1 MDMSRGRAYSLL
13 EIKSVNEDTHT
24 IRGMATTP
32 STDRMGDIIEPL
44 GVKFSNPMPLLW
56 QHKSDKPVGLA
67 TFDKPIK
74 GGIGF
79 EAQLASVSEP
89 GTLKDRIDEAW
100 QSLKAGLVRGV
111 SVGFRPIEYSFIDG
125 GGVRYVESEVLEL
138 SLVTIPAN
146 VDATITSIKSID
158 ADLRAAN
165 GTAQSADSQPGA
177 SGKAKPVQR
186 AKTMSKRT
194 IGEQI
199 AAFEAT
205 RQAKSARLSE
215 IQDGASEENR
225 TKDEGEREE
234 FETLQRELESI
245 DRELVDLR
253 KMEKMNIAAAKA
265 VVDVKDPDSASQAR
279 GGSVAAT
286 VKAPK
291 LPPGIPFTRFA
302 MSLMIAKGNLMLAE
316 RIAMSNDRWRNETPE
331 VETVLRAAVAAGTTT
346 DPTWAGPLVVYQNLQ
361 SEFIEYLRP
370 LTIIGRIPGLRRVPF
385 KVKIPRQTGAASVSW
400 VGEGKV
406 KPITSMAFDSI
417 TLDIAKIAGI
427 IVLTDELVRLSNP
440 AAEMLVRDELA
451 AAIIQY
457 MDSQFVDPT
466 KAANDVSPASI
477 TYGVT
482 PVPASGTT
490 AAALR
495 ADVRNLMAT
504 FLDSN
509 LQMSS
514 AVWIMTQQTALGIH
528 LMLNALGQPEYPGIT
543 MQGGTFIGMPV
554 VTSEGVPQSGGS
566 PADGFPI
573 ILVNASDV
581 LLADDGQV
589 VIDAS
594 SEASLQMDTSPDS
607 PPTSSTT
614 MISMWQQNMMA
625 IKAERYINW
634 AKRRPECVGYIS
646 GAKYAE

>member
-1 MDMSRGRAYSLL
+1 MDVSTRAYSLL
-13 EIKSVNEDTHT
+13 EIKSVNEESRT

-32 STDRMGDIIEPL
+32 STDRQGDIIEPL
-44 GVKFSNPMPLLW
+44 GVKFANPLPLLW

-67 TFDKPIK
+67 TFDKPSK
-74 GGIGF
+74 AGIGF
-79 EAQLASVSEP
+79 SASLAAISEP

-111 SVGFRPIEYSFIDG
+111 SVGFKPIEYSFIDG
-125 GGVRYVESEVLEL
+125 GGVRFVESEVLEL

-165 GTAQSADSQPGA
+165 GKPQAADPQPGA
-177 SGKAKPVQR
+177 SGKSKPVQR
-186 AKTMSKRT
+186 GKNMSKRT
-194 IGEQI
+194 INEQI
-199 AAFEAT
+199 TAFEGT

-215 IQDGASEENR
+215 IQDGAMEENR

-234 FETLQRELESI
+234 FETLQRDIEGI
-245 DRELVDLR
+245 DLELVDLR
-253 KMEKMNIAAAKA
+253 KMEKMNVAAARA
-265 VVDVKDPDSASQAR
+265 VENVKDPDSASQAR
-279 GGSVAAT
+279 TGVVAAT
-286 VKAPK
+286 AKVK

-302 MSLMIAKGNLMLAE
+302 ISLMVAKGNLMQAE
-316 RIAMSNDRWRNETPE
+316 RIASGNERWRNETPE
-331 VETVLRAAVAAGTTT
+331 VELTLRAAAAAGTTT
-346 DPTWAGPLVVYQNLQ
+346 DPAWAGPLVVYQNLQ
-361 SEFIEYLRP
+361 SEFVEYLRP
-370 LTIIGRIPGLRRVPF
+370 MTIIGRIPGLRRVPF
-385 KVKIPRQTGAASVSW
+385 KVKIPRQTGAASVGW

-406 KPITSMAFDSI
+406 KPISALAFDSI
-417 TLDIAKIAGI
+417 TMDISKIAGI
-427 IVLTDELVRLSNP
+427 IVLTDELVRLSSP
-440 AAEMLVRDELA
+440 AAEGLVRDELA
-451 AAIIQY
+451 KAIVQY

-466 KAANDVSPASI
+466 KAATDVSPASI

-482 PVPASGTT
+482 AIPASGTT
-490 AAALR
+490 GSAMR
-495 ADVRNLMAT
+495 ADIRNLMAT

-509 LQMSS
+509 LQLSS

-528 LMLNALGQPEYPGIT
+528 LMTNALGQPEFPDIT
-543 MQGGTFIGMPV
+543 MGGGTLLGLPV
-554 VTSEGVPQSGGS
+554 ITSEGVPQSGGS
-566 PADGFPI
+566 PSDGFPI
-573 ILVNASDV
+573 ILVNASDI

-594 SEASLQMDTSPDS
+594 REASLQMDTTPDS
-607 PPTSSTT
+607 PATSSTI

-634 AKRRPECVGYIS
+634 AKRRAECVGYIS

>member
-1 MDMSRGRAYSLL
+1 
-13 EIKSVNEDTHT
+13 
-24 IRGMATTP
+24 
-32 STDRMGDIIEPL
+32 
-44 GVKFSNPMPLLW
+44 
-56 QHKSDKPVGLA
+56 
-67 TFDKPIK
+67 
-74 GGIGF
+74 
-79 EAQLASVSEP
+79 
-89 GTLKDRIDEAW
+89 
-100 QSLKAGLVRGV
+100 
-111 SVGFRPIEYSFIDG
+111 
-125 GGVRYVESEVLEL
+125 
-138 SLVTIPAN
+138 
-146 VDATITSIKSID
+146 
-158 ADLRAAN
+158 
-165 GTAQSADSQPGA
+165 
-177 SGKAKPVQR
+177 
-186 AKTMSKRT
+186 
-194 IGEQI
+194 
-199 AAFEAT
+199 
-205 RQAKSARLSE
+205 
-215 IQDGASEENR
+215 
-225 TKDEGEREE
+225 
-234 FETLQRELESI
+234 
-245 DRELVDLR
+245 
-253 KMEKMNIAAAKA
+253 
-265 VVDVKDPDSASQAR
+265 
-279 GGSVAAT
+279 
-286 VKAPK
+286 
-291 LPPGIPFTRFA
+291 
-302 MSLMIAKGNLMLAE
+302 MLAE
-316 RIAMSNDRWRNETPE
+316 RIAMSNDRWRAETPE
-331 VETVLRAAVAAGTTT
+331 VETVLRAAVASGTTT

-482 PVPASGTT
+482 AVPASGTT

-566 PADGFPI
+566 PSDGFPI

-607 PPTSSTT
+607 PPTGTT
-614 MISMWQQNMMA
+614 TLISMWQQNMMA

>member
-1 MDMSRGRAYSLL
+1 MA
-13 EIKSVNEDTHT
+13 KKT
-24 IRGMATTP
+24 I
-32 STDRMGDIIEPL
+32 S
-44 GVKFSNPMPLLW
+44 
-56 QHKSDKPVGLA
+56 
-67 TFDKPIK
+67 
-74 GGIGF
+74 
-79 EAQLASVSEP
+79 
-89 GTLKDRIDEAW
+89 
-100 QSLKAGLVRGV
+100 
-111 SVGFRPIEYSFIDG
+111 
-125 GGVRYVESEVLEL
+125 
-138 SLVTIPAN
+138 
-146 VDATITSIKSID
+146 
-158 ADLRAAN
+158 
-165 GTAQSADSQPGA
+165 
-177 SGKAKPVQR
+177 
-186 AKTMSKRT
+186 
-194 IGEQI
+194 EQI

-205 RQAKSARLSE
+205 RQSKNARLTE
-215 IQDGASEENR
+215 IQDAASEEGR
-225 TKDEGEREE
+225 TKDEAEREE
-234 FETLQRELESI
+234 FETLQSDLESI

-265 VVDVKDPDSASQAR
+265 VVDVKDPESASQAR
-279 GGSVAAT
+279 AGVVAAT
-286 VKAPK
+286 VKTK

-316 RIAMSNDRWRNETPE
+316 RIAQSNERWRNETPE
-331 VETVLRAAVAAGTTT
+331 VETVLRAAVSAGTTT

-406 KPITSMAFDSI
+406 KPISSLAFDSI

-477 TYGVT
+477 TFGV
-482 PVPASGTT
+482 PAIPASGTS

-543 MQGGTFIGMPV
+543 MQGGTFIGLPV

-566 PADGFPI
+566 PSDGFPI
-573 ILVNASDV
+573 ILVNASDI

-607 PPTSSTT
+607 PPTGTT
-614 MISMWQQNMMA
+614 TLISMWQQNMMA

-634 AKRRPECVGYIS
+634 AKRRAECVGYIS

>member
-1 MDMSRGRAYSLL
+1 
-13 EIKSVNEDTHT
+13 
-24 IRGMATTP
+24 
-32 STDRMGDIIEPL
+32 
-44 GVKFSNPMPLLW
+44 
-56 QHKSDKPVGLA
+56 
-67 TFDKPIK
+67 
-74 GGIGF
+74 
-79 EAQLASVSEP
+79 
-89 GTLKDRIDEAW
+89 
-100 QSLKAGLVRGV
+100 
-111 SVGFRPIEYSFIDG
+111 
-125 GGVRYVESEVLEL
+125 
-138 SLVTIPAN
+138 
-146 VDATITSIKSID
+146 
-158 ADLRAAN
+158 
-165 GTAQSADSQPGA
+165 
-177 SGKAKPVQR
+177 
-186 AKTMSKRT
+186 
-194 IGEQI
+194 
-199 AAFEAT
+199 
-205 RQAKSARLSE
+205 
-215 IQDGASEENR
+215 
-225 TKDEGEREE
+225 
-234 FETLQRELESI
+234 
-245 DRELVDLR
+245 
-253 KMEKMNIAAAKA
+253 MEKMNIAAAKA

-316 RIAMSNDRWRNETPE
+316 RIAMSNPRWHAETPE
-331 VETVLRAAVAAGTTT
+331 VETVLRAAVSAGTTT

-406 KPITSMAFDSI
+406 KPISSLAFDSI

-477 TYGVT
+477 TFGVT
-482 PVPASGTT
+482 AVPASGTS

-509 LQMSS
+509 LQMS
-514 AVWIMTQQTALGIH
+514 
-528 LMLNALGQPEYPGIT
+528 EYPGIT

-607 PPTSSTT
+607 PPTGTT
-614 MISMWQQNMMA
+614 TLISMWQQNMMA

>member
-1 MDMSRGRAYSLL
+1 MDMSTRAYSVL
-13 EIKSVNEDTHT
+13 EIKSVNEEARV
-24 IRGMATTP
+24 IRGVATTP

-44 GVKFSNPMPLLW
+44 GVQFSNPMPLLW

-67 TFDKPIK
+67 TFDKPTAK
-74 GGIGF
+74 GIGF
-79 EAQLASVSEP
+79 EASLAKINEP
-89 GTLKDRIDEAW
+89 GTLKDRVDEAW
-100 QSLKAGLVRGV
+100 QSLKLGLVRGV
-111 SVGFRPIEYSFIDG
+111 SIGFRPIEYSFIDN
-125 GGVRYVESEVLEL
+125 GGVRFVETEVMEL

-146 VDATITSIKSID
+146 QDATIQVIKSID
-158 ADLRAAN
+158 ADMRAAKGN
-165 GTAQSADSQPGA
+165 AQSVDPQPGA
-177 SGKAKPVQR
+177 TGKPKLPVQR
-186 AKTMSKRT
+186 AKPMAKKT
-194 IGEQI
+194 ISEQI

-215 IQDGASEENR
+215 IQDGASEEGR
-225 TKDEGEREE
+225 TKDEAERDE

-245 DRELVDLR
+245 DQELVDLR

-265 VVDVKDPDSASQAR
+265 VVDVKDPESGSQAR
-279 GGSVAAT
+279 GSVAAT

-316 RIAMSNDRWRNETPE
+316 RIAMSNDRWRAETPE
-331 VETVLRAAVAAGTTT
+331 VETVLRAAVASGTTT

-482 PVPASGTT
+482 AVPASGTT

-566 PADGFPI
+566 PSDGFPI